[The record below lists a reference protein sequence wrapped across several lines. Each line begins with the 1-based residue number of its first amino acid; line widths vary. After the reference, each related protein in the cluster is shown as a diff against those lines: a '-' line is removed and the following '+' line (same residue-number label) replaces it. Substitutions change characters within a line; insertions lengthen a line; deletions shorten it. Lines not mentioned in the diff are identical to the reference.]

1 MKILAII
8 GVILIID
15 TVLNIILNII
25 NRKLERDNERM
36 ANEIVGTLKEKH
48 KNVYD

>member
-8 GVILIID
+8 GIILIID

-25 NRKLERDNERM
+25 NRKLERDNEKM
-36 ANEIVGTLKEKH
+36 MNEIVGTLKEKH
-48 KNVYD
+48 KNVHD